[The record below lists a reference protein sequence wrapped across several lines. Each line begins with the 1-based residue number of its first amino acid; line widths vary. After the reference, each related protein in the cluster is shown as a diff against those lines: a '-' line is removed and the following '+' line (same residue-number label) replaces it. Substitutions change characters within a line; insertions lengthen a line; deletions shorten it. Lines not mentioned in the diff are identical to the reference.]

1 MDMENI
7 ENKNS
12 EISSAESIKK
22 KWLIPLLN
30 HMKRLQDEQTPVRF
44 WINAI
49 RSKGFLVRIGKLF
62 ASVPFEYMPWK
73 YETRSLWQIV
83 AQSLVGKSFL
93 GTIDFVEESTAIVH
107 IKSDNLQLQYPEF
120 PAEQD
125 KTYTAI
131 VLRKSS
137 TMLLLDLGYAFG
149 WQYGSFLFKID
160 CLDSGIEADMFS
172 HYNLG
177 AEINVV
183 YVGKSASGND
193 VFRFD
198 EDCYFSKEY
207 SWIGQ
212 KMWEEEV
219 LQQKMENAERIK
231 IEIPIFKPKIVGK
244 IDIDAINAKTKPKR
258 RSKEELKKLND
269 DRMKA
274 ESDLRKARKDARKKV
289 SKEKEIEKT
298 EDIHEQ
304 LIDIQEDIQTQKNL
318 KFDGR
323 EENTLSVE
331 KTERKEDKETEQTD
345 KNKSDVGTKINKI
358 IRAFSENRKK

>member
-1 MDMENI
+1 
-7 ENKNS
+7 
-12 EISSAESIKK
+12 
-22 KWLIPLLN
+22 
-30 HMKRLQDEQTPVRF
+30 
-44 WINAI
+44 
-49 RSKGFLVRIGKLF
+49 
-62 ASVPFEYMPWK
+62 
-73 YETRSLWQIV
+73 
-83 AQSLVGKSFL
+83 
-93 GTIDFVEESTAIVH
+93 
-107 IKSDNLQLQYPEF
+107 
-120 PAEQD
+120 
-125 KTYTAI
+125 
-131 VLRKSS
+131 
-137 TMLLLDLGYAFG
+137 
-149 WQYGSFLFKID
+149 
-160 CLDSGIEADMFS
+160 
-172 HYNLG
+172 
-177 AEINVV
+177 
-183 YVGKSASGND
+183 
-193 VFRFD
+193 
-198 EDCYFSKEY
+198 
-207 SWIGQ
+207 
-212 KMWEEEV
+212 MWEEEV

-331 KTERKEDKETEQTD
+331 NTEPKEDKETEQTD

-358 IRAFSENRKK
+358 IRAFFGKS